1 MPPDS
6 IERIGIDESGK
17 GDYFGP
23 LVVAAVFVDATTQD
37 ELALMAVRDS
47 KKISDGRILELAPD
61 IKTICPHSVIVI
73 GPQKYNELYAK
84 IKNLNRL
91 LAWGHAKALETL
103 LERVSCERAIS
114 DQFGDERLILNAL
127 QEKGRRIV
135 LEQRT
140 KAESDLAVAA
150 ASIVARAEFLLR
162 LKRLSEDVGTTL
174 PKGASPAVEL
184 AGRMVVK
191 KHGEPRLATVAKL
204 HFKTT
209 KAVLG
214 TSASIEP
221 WESDE
226 KRGRRE
232 GVKPIHPLRDRMA
245 WIDRAVSGPPARRRP
260 STACGDSRDR
270 CGDPA
275 TV

>member
-1 MPPDS
+1 MSSSS

-23 LVVAAVFVDATTQD
+23 LVIAAVFVDATTQG

-47 KKISDGRILELAPD
+47 KKISDGRILEMAPD
-61 IKTICPHSVIVI
+61 IRAICPHSLIAI
-73 GPQKYNELYAK
+73 GPSKYNELYAK

-91 LAWGHAKALETL
+91 LAWGHAKALENL
-103 LERVSCERAIS
+103 LGRVSCERAIS
-114 DQFGDERLILNAL
+114 DQFGDTQLILNAL
-127 QEKGRRIV
+127 QEKGRKIV

-150 ASIVARAEFLLR
+150 ASIVARAEFLMR
-162 LKRLSEDVGTTL
+162 LKRLSDEVGTTL

-184 AGRMVVK
+184 AAKMVVK
-191 KHGEPRLATVAKL
+191 KHGQERLSTVAKL

-214 TSASIEP
+214 GSP
-221 WESDE
+221 
-226 KRGRRE
+226 G
-232 GVKPIHPLRDRMA
+232 
-245 WIDRAVSGPPARRRP
+245 
-260 STACGDSRDR
+260 
-270 CGDPA
+270 
-275 TV
+275 